1 MDNSNHD
8 NNENGEIT
16 STLFVVSLLVL
27 AVIILPF
34 TWFGPS
40 RAVENKA
47 DEEKAPVY
55 KVVDFYKA
63 CGIKFIEL
71 FAVDDS
77 YDNCNVNSFYTDGDA
92 YYIDF
97 SDLIK
102 GERYLCKF
110 DGAESPDK
118 RATFN
123 LSTENFLTYT
133 EVLEEMDEPEQIKP
147 YISFYCEEYNIKD
160 VAKLEKVRTT
170 INAMDFKDMLG
181 EPKPEDKSEEVL
193 EESIEEST
201 EDNVEASSEK
211 SSETVENKNIA

>member
-1 MDNSNHD
+1 MDNSN
-8 NNENGEIT
+8 NESNGNGDFT
-16 STLFVVSLLVL
+16 NTLFVVSLLVL

-47 DEEKAPVY
+47 DEEKAPIY

-77 YDNCNVNSFYTDGDA
+77 YDNCKVNNFYTDGDA

-110 DGAESPDK
+110 DGTESPDK

-160 VAKLEKVRTT
+160 VEELEKVRTT

-193 EESIEEST
+193 DESAEESVEST
-201 EDNVEASSEK
+201 EESSEA
-211 SSETVENKNIA
+211 VENKNKER